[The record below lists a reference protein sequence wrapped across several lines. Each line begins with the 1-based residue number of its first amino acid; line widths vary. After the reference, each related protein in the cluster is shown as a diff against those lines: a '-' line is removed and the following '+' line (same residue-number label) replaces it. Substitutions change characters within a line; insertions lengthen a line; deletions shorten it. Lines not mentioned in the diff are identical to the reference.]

1 MEGVNGRSHGTMATP
16 TGVKAIPMSSNLQ
29 ATPTGVMALET
40 MVTPTGVMVLET
52 MATPNKAMAGP
63 MKQWPPQQESWS

>member
-1 MEGVNGRSHGTMATP
+1 MATP

-29 ATPTGVMALET
+29 ATPTGVMAIET

-52 MATPNKAMAGP
+52 VALSNLGLMASHPNRSHGSPMATPTGV
-63 MKQWPPQQESWS
+63 WPPIF